1 MHAVT
6 SYNQDSQFTT
16 SALSRLEGVGIPV
29 MTSLNNSVNFFQQ
42 ILGVLRS
49 ISYPS
54 AFPNA
59 SSVLNA
65 WSLSGIPSRRLPTW
79 KNLLLIIRLLNLD
92 DLAQRIET
100 YLSGM
105 TDQEERY
112 SSSELSEAERE
123 SKGELISHMCTCT
136 TV

>member
-1 MHAVT
+1 MHVVT
-6 SYNQDSQFTT
+6 SYNPDSQFTT
-16 SALSRLEGVGIPV
+16 SALSRLEDVGIPV
-29 MTSLNNSVNFFQQ
+29 MTALNNSVNFFRQ

-59 SSVLNA
+59 TSVLSA
-65 WSLSGIPSRRLPTW
+65 WLFSGMFSRLLPTW

-100 YLSGM
+100 YLSGV
-105 TDQEERY
+105 TDQGERY
-112 SSSELSEAERE
+112 SGSGLSEAERE
-123 SKGELISHMCTCT
+123 SKGELISHKCTCI